1 MSTIHWNARRTF
13 YAVILVTIY
22 LLLRVKKYE
31 YVAKVFLQRTDPKVA
46 WEYVADFSNMK
57 YLNPT
62 IVDFNILS
70 ESGNLEHWKY
80 STEYKENL
88 SHWPY
93 TSNIAVA
100 HFDVKSDL
108 KHQNYLVHSI
118 HSTCFL
124 SGLFCLDSESNFKF
138 SKNYS
143 TPGTLCEEEITYEC
157 PVILSSFCKREVEYQ
172 RNAIMKN
179 LKRKFL

>member
-62 IVDFNILS
+62 
-70 ESGNLEHWKY
+70 
-80 STEYKENL
+80 
-88 SHWPY
+88 
-93 TSNIAVA
+93 
-100 HFDVKSDL
+100 
-108 KHQNYLVHSI
+108 
-118 HSTCFL
+118 
-124 SGLFCLDSESNFKF
+124 
-138 SKNYS
+138 
-143 TPGTLCEEEITYEC
+143 
-157 PVILSSFCKREVEYQ
+157 
-172 RNAIMKN
+172 M
-179 LKRKFL
+179 